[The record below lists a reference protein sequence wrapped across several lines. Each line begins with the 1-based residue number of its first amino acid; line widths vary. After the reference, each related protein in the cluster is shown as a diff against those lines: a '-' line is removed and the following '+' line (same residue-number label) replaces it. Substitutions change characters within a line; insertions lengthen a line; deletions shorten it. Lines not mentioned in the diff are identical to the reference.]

1 MNIGE
6 VSKLSQVSSKMIRR
20 YEEQGII
27 PKVGRSYSGY
37 RQYGEKDVHILK
49 FVKRARELG
58 FSTKD
63 TKQLLS
69 LWKNKNRSSSQV
81 KSVAMKHK
89 MELEKKM
96 KEIQGMLKTLD
107 HLVLHC
113 HGDHRP
119 DCPIIDS
126 LERQKS
132 ESY

>member
-20 YEEQGII
+20 YEDQGII

-37 RQYGEKDVHILK
+37 RQYGEKDVHILR

-69 LWKNKNRSSSQV
+69 LWKNKSRSSSQV

-89 MELEKKM
+89 AELEKKQN
-96 KEIQGMLKTLD
+96 EIQGMLNALNI
-107 HLVLHC
+107 LVSHC

-119 DCPIIDS
+119 DCPI
-126 LERQKS
+126 LEGI
-132 ESY
+132 ESRNS